1 MENNNRRIAE
11 LKLKTIIAQE
21 YVQERLHKPELYRQV
36 AEEAADFAQACLKYA
51 KALEGTDSSNSY
63 WGLMRVIDLY
73 AGLMNTAEI
82 TDIPLDPEIK
92 LAKAQSWAD
101 RLSAGREEKEAVTM
115 AEAMR
120 EKQELDKETE
130 ERLRPFFPELE
141 DGKNDSQTATGIR
154 TRTFFPEEEVLG
166 KTVDRLK
173 VNTILLKKG
182 ILTKEIFKLA
192 GLSESTYYKIL
203 TGLPVSLASKYKLAN
218 ALGVNLTEILKES
231 EGANNE

>member
-1 MENNNRRIAE
+1 MENNRRIAE

-63 WGLMRVIDLY
+63 WGFQLVIDLY

-101 RLSAGREEKEAVTM
+101 ELEEKTAAGQEEKEEVTL

-120 EKQELDKETE
+120 DKQELDKETE
-130 ERLRPFFPELE
+130 ELLRPFFPELE
-141 DGKNDSQTATGIR
+141 DEKDSSQTATGIR
-154 TRTFFPEEEVLG
+154 TRSFFPEE
-166 KTVDRLK
+166 
-173 VNTILLKKG
+173 
-182 ILTKEIFKLA
+182 
-192 GLSESTYYKIL
+192 
-203 TGLPVSLASKYKLAN
+203 
-218 ALGVNLTEILKES
+218 ES